1 MKNVKIWQ
9 VLLCVVLLGSVPAQ
23 AQFLRT
29 SYFMEGSHYRMQL
42 NPALTP
48 GRGYLN
54 LPVIGS
60 FNATVNTSRWVI
72 KM

>member
-29 SYFMEGSHYRMQL
+29 SYFTILR
-42 NPALTP
+42 
-48 GRGYLN
+48 
-54 LPVIGS
+54 
-60 FNATVNTSRWVI
+60 
-72 KM
+72 